1 MRCRIKLMGLIA
13 AGVTTVSGC
22 GSTLYDPY
30 TGELYGTYGVG
41 VYGSTTYPYGTYSYP
56 YAYSSPYAY
65 SAPYAY
71 GLPQPYSPYP
81 YPPFGPTIPPW

>member
-1 MRCRIKLMGLIA
+1 MRWRVKLMGLIA

-22 GSTLYDPY
+22 AGTVYDPY
-30 TGELYGTYGVG
+30 TGVLYGTYDVG
-41 VYGSTTYPYGTYSYP
+41 VYETSIYPYGAYSY
-56 YAYSSPYAY
+56 PYAY

-81 YPPFGPTIPPW
+81 PFGPTIPPW